1 MSKTIKHIDGN
12 IGGYLVGRR
21 HSEGGIKAINK
32 STNQPLEME
41 GGEVVITRNAVSDE
55 TEREFEGEMLTNKEI
70 LSRINES
77 GGGVSFEQGGEI
89 HAYGNK
95 FNYGGH
101 LMSDHEILEQMAIGG
116 QIEEM
121 DDVDFDFEETEMA
134 LGGALTSGLE
144 LTDLEGGAL
153 IQSGNN
159 YPPMK
164 IINYN
169 SFPIYVFIDYREKK
183 QKTLQKPL
191 KLTTEADGLIRI
203 YEYQHDTAYSYGW
216 VLIENVLNIS
226 KLYERLD
233 SKYVNSSAIV
243 VCNNEFYRTK
253 SSLQMRI
260 LDLLNEFSR
269 FDDKLTS
276 TRKGIN
282 KAIEKMDTYQN
293 SYIKQGVDDFQNIK
307 IKRVYFT
314 QDIDWTKNSGIP
326 KTDLD
331 GYGMTDFFLIMHNR
345 KQILT
350 TLSRVKPSPT
360 GKNHWNF
367 LVIEFEDGRI
377 FFDILSLKQ
386 NQSPINFDDII
397 NTSTPRDEETVT
409 ILTNSQYI
417 NNSLAPDFVIQ
428 DSELADKQIKELP
441 TTVSISLSTNN
452 QTFQVGDWVKYVG
465 TDTPNVKNGDIGEI
479 VNMPTI
485 NNPDD
490 YGVRVKGT
498 NWSINS
504 KDLEPKSPH
513 KFQIGDEVSY
523 EGNSHITGVGR
534 IGKVVMYFDN
544 PADKFTNYYTIKFDN
559 DQKIVADENE
569 LKIASQ
575 SNQQSTQFKV
585 GDKVKYIGSTVF
597 SMKTGDVGKIIKI
610 VSNDSYDVEFDNGR
624 NYYLDTNEL
633 ELYTN
638 ATNQSTIVNP
648 NSIQQFHVGD
658 IVYQFSQRPMLQ
670 FEVRFCFLVDGEWI
684 YTLKNVSSNTMWNQI
699 RQDNLVLVDESSRYN
714 NEFKVG
720 DVVRVVYPSEE
731 HFGNVGIVRKKTNES
746 IINIENDKL
755 YYVEYNSFGLYADD
769 TIPSGAWEG
778 KDLILIESSSTQTS
792 NQPTQTLTTPKFKVG
807 DKVRQLDQIPL
818 AVYEIIS
825 DELLDNK
832 WVYNLR
838 EESWGA
844 GNYQVRET
852 NLVLT
857 DESTRYNNEFN
868 VGDIV
873 QVVFDSDDAFA
884 NIGTI
889 TSVETMAINGNRV
902 ENPSKKLYRVDYNIV
917 YGEKAN
923 KTLQG
928 GNWEGKDLQLIS
940 SSTTTQTSNQPT
952 QTSTTPMTP
961 STNAGSRAKLTI
973 EEQELQKQINDL
985 TDLLNLVPEYDFEDK
1000 IAISQEL
1007 TTLQDQMNVYVA
1019 KSTIQNDFLNSGKI
1033 QYEQDI
1039 IDLMLSADCVK
1050 LNPRP
1055 TNTNVYQN
1063 GFSPNG
1069 KPTSLNKFNY
1079 DLIHT
1084 EQFRR
1089 WFGNYGLSY
1098 NYLQLGESNLGLSS
1112 KVVDENGEP
1121 LVVYMGVG
1129 REFEK
1134 ITFNRFPIGYFA
1146 VNEAYAEW
1154 FATTKADDGVGYVL
1168 PFFLNI
1174 RRPLDFSMFG
1184 IDEVSPKDFF
1194 DWLYL
1199 ETGMTGKELGFDDRY
1214 FLPNCPSLE
1223 VWRYIRFTPNFLN
1236 KLKEYKICDGI
1247 HFYEN
1252 NPANPVGSNSYMTEV
1267 WTIFYSNQCKLASE
1281 NRSEMILS
1289 ANNSFLMKKGG
1300 LVK

>member
-164 IINYN
+164 VINYN
-169 SFPIYVFIDYREKK
+169 SFPIYVFGDYREKK
-183 QKTLQKPL
+183 QKTLKNPL
-191 KLTTEADGLIRI
+191 KLTYEPDGLIKV
-203 YEYQHDTAYSYGW
+203 YQYQKNSANLQDW
-216 VLIENVLNIS
+216 VVIDNVDNIS
-226 KLYERLD
+226 KIYQYLD

-397 NTSTPRDEETVT
+397 DTSTPRDEETVT

-498 NWSINS
+498 NWSLNS
-504 KDLEPKSPH
+504 KDLEPKSPY

-585 GDKVKYIGSTVF
+585 GDKVKYIGSTIY

-633 ELYTN
+633 ELYINATNESNQFKIGDKVKYIGSNLTTIKNGDVGIIYSLTNKDKYDVQFNNSSGGDSFANIDANELELYTN

-648 NSIQQFHVGD
+648 NSIQP
-658 IVYQFSQRPMLQ
+658 IS
-670 FEVRFCFLVDGEWI
+670 
-684 YTLKNVSSNTMWNQI
+684 
-699 RQDNLVLVDESSRYN
+699 
-714 NEFKVG
+714 
-720 DVVRVVYPSEE
+720 
-731 HFGNVGIVRKKTNES
+731 
-746 IINIENDKL
+746 
-755 YYVEYNSFGLYADD
+755 
-769 TIPSGAWEG
+769 
-778 KDLILIESSSTQTS
+778 
-792 NQPTQTLTTPKFKVG
+792 TTPKFKVG
-807 DKVRQLDQIPL
+807 EQVRQLDQEATNI
-818 AVYEIIS
+818 YRIEKY
-825 DELLDNK
+825 ELLDDK
-832 WVYNLR
+832 WVYDVIR
-838 EESWGA
+838 SFSGVKD
-844 GNYQVRET
+844 YQVRET

-868 VGDIV
+868 IGDIV
-873 QVVFDSDDAFA
+873 QIVFESYDAFA

-889 TSVETMAINGNRV
+889 TSAETMAINGNRV

-985 TDLLNLVPEYDFEDK
+985 TDLLNLIPEYDFEDK

-1055 TNTNVYQN
+1055 SNTNVYQN

-1154 FATTKADDGVGYVL
+1154 FATTKANDGVGYVL